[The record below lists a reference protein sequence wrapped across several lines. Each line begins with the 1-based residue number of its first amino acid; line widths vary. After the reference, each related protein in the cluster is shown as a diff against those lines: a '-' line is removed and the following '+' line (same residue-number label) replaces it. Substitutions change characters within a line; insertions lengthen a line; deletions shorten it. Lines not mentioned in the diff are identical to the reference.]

1 MPVKSA
7 FNKKPLITLGI
18 IALLLIGIIFIN
30 VSCSVKSSAKMD
42 KPQTPQTQATPTTP
56 VEQPNKEVKEVVKE
70 ETSNTVIKEE
80 VTTTNNVDASN
91 SVDAGN
97 SVNDVIK
104 PYQLPVLDIKTKL
117 GLTRD
122 DKDNKVVS
130 YFNTASKNGKFKRVM
145 YYICSP
151 KDTVLPTK
159 GRYFMFDLGAT
170 ETSHPIPISSIN
182 VGDNSYLV
190 TDKSKVKEILKDL
203 NTHNEFHLILENSQR
218 INMFVEPRKTNTLP
232 CM

>member
-18 IALLLIGIIFIN
+18 IAVLFIGIIAIN
-30 VSCSVKSSAKMD
+30 VSCSAKMD

>member
-18 IALLLIGIIFIN
+18 IALLFIGIIVIN
-30 VSCSVKSSAKMD
+30 VSCSAKMD
-42 KPQTPQTQATPTTP
+42 KPQTQTTTTPT
-56 VEQPNKEVKEVVKE
+56 VEQNKPTETKQEVVKE
-70 ETSNTVIKEE
+70 ETGNTIVEE
-80 VTTTNNVDASN
+80 ATTNEDAVN
-91 SVDAGN
+91 SVD
-97 SVNDVIK
+97 DVIK

-122 DKDNKVVS
+122 DKDNKIVS

-190 TDKSKVKEILKDL
+190 TDKTKVKEILNDL
-203 NTHNEFHLILENSQR
+203 NTHNEFYLILENTQR

>member
-30 VSCSVKSSAKMD
+30 VSCSAKMD
-42 KPQTPQTQATPTTP
+42 KPQTQTTPT
-56 VEQPNKEVKEVVKE
+56 VEQSKPTESKPEVKPEPKE
-70 ETSNTVIKEE
+70 ETGNTIVEE
-80 VTTTNNVDASN
+80 ESTVENKTE
-91 SVDAGN
+91 
-97 SVNDVIK
+97 DVIK

-170 ETSHPIPISSIN
+170 ETSRPIAINSIN

>member
-1 MPVKSA
+1 MSVKSA

-18 IALLLIGIIFIN
+18 IALLFIGIIVIN
-30 VSCSVKSSAKMD
+30 VSCSMSSAKMD
-42 KPQTPQTQATPTTP
+42 KPQTQTTTTPT
-56 VEQPNKEVKEVVKE
+56 VEQNKPTETKQEVVKE
-70 ETSNTVIKEE
+70 ETGNTVVEE
-80 VTTTNNVDASN
+80 ATTN
-91 SVDAGN
+91 SVE
-97 SVNDVIK
+97 DVIK

-122 DKDNKVVS
+122 DKDNKIVS

-190 TDKSKVKEILKDL
+190 TDKTKVKEILNDL
-203 NTHNEFHLILENSQR
+203 NTHNEFYLILENTQR

>member
-7 FNKKPLITLGI
+7 FNKKPLITFGI
-18 IALLLIGIIFIN
+18 IALLFIGIIAIN
-30 VSCSVKSSAKMD
+30 VSCSAKMD
-42 KPQTPQTQATPTTP
+42 KPQTPQTQATPTP
-56 VEQPNKEVKEVVKE
+56 VEQPNEKVKEVVKE
-70 ETSNTVIKEE
+70 ETGNTVIEEE

-91 SVDAGN
+91 NVD
-97 SVNDVIK
+97 DVIK

>member
-18 IALLLIGIIFIN
+18 IALLFIGIIAIN
-30 VSCSVKSSAKMD
+30 VSCSAKMD
-42 KPQTPQTQATPTTP
+42 KPQTPQTQATPTS
-56 VEQPNKEVKEVVKE
+56 VEQPNEEVKEVVKE
-70 ETSNTVIKEE
+70 ETGNTVVEE
-80 VTTTNNVDASN
+80 AATTTD
-91 SVDAGN
+91 
-97 SVNDVIK
+97 DVIK
-104 PYQLPVLDIKTKL
+104 PYQLPVLDIRAKL

>member
-7 FNKKPLITLGI
+7 FNKKPLITFGI
-18 IALLLIGIIFIN
+18 IAALFIGIIAIN
-30 VSCSVKSSAKMD
+30 VSCSAKMD
-42 KPQTPQTQATPTTP
+42 KPQTQTTPT
-56 VEQPNKEVKEVVKE
+56 VEQSKPTEPKPEVKPEPKE
-70 ETSNTVIKEE
+70 ETGNTIVEE
-80 VTTTNNVDASN
+80 ATTN
-91 SVDAGN
+91 SVE
-97 SVNDVIK
+97 DVIK

-122 DKDNKVVS
+122 DKDNKIVS

-170 ETSHPIPISSIN
+170 ETSHPIAISSIN

-190 TDKSKVKEILKDL
+190 TDKTKVKEILNDL
-203 NTHNEFHLILENSQR
+203 NTHNEFYLILENTQR

>member
-7 FNKKPLITLGI
+7 FNKKPLITLGV

-30 VSCSVKSSAKMD
+30 VSCSAKMD
-42 KPQTPQTQATPTTP
+42 KPQTQTTQT
-56 VEQPNKEVKEVVKE
+56 VEQNKPTETKQEAKPEVKQEAKQ
-70 ETSNTVIKEE
+70 ETGNTVVEE
-80 VTTTNNVDASN
+80 EATTTD
-91 SVDAGN
+91 
-97 SVNDVIK
+97 DVIK

-122 DKDNKVVS
+122 DKDNKIVS
-130 YFNTASKNGKFKRVM
+130 YFNTATKNGKFKRVM

-170 ETSHPIPISSIN
+170 ETSRPIAISSIN

-190 TDKSKVKEILKDL
+190 TDKTKVKEILKDL

-218 INMFVEPRKTNTLP
+218 INMFVEPRKTNILP

>member
-7 FNKKPLITLGI
+7 FNKKPLITFGI
-18 IALLLIGIIFIN
+18 IALLFIGIIAIN
-30 VSCSVKSSAKMD
+30 VSCSAKMD
-42 KPQTPQTQATPTTP
+42 RPQTPQTQATPTTP
-56 VEQPNKEVKEVVKE
+56 KVEQPNEEVKEVVKE
-70 ETSNTVIKEE
+70 ETGNTVIEEE

-91 SVDAGN
+91 NVD
-97 SVNDVIK
+97 DVIK

>member
-18 IALLLIGIIFIN
+18 IALLLIGIIVIN
-30 VSCSVKSSAKMD
+30 VSCSAKMD
-42 KPQTPQTQATPTTP
+42 KPQTQTTTTPT
-56 VEQPNKEVKEVVKE
+56 VEQNKPTETKQEVVKE
-70 ETSNTVIKEE
+70 ETDNTIVEE
-80 VTTTNNVDASN
+80 EATTSVDAVN
-91 SVDAGN
+91 SVD
-97 SVNDVIK
+97 DVIK

-122 DKDNKVVS
+122 DKDNKIVS

-190 TDKSKVKEILKDL
+190 TDKTKVKEILNDL
-203 NTHNEFHLILENSQR
+203 NTHDEFYLILENTQR

>member
-42 KPQTPQTQATPTTP
+42 KPQTPQTQTTPTTP
-56 VEQPNKEVKEVVKE
+56 KVEQPNKEVKEVVKE
-70 ETSNTVIKEE
+70 ETGNTVVEE
-80 VTTTNNVDASN
+80 AATTTD
-91 SVDAGN
+91 
-97 SVNDVIK
+97 DVIK

>member
-18 IALLLIGIIFIN
+18 IALLFIGIIAIN
-30 VSCSVKSSAKMD
+30 VSCSAKMD

-56 VEQPNKEVKEVVKE
+56 KVEQPNKEVKEVVKE
-70 ETSNTVIKEE
+70 ETGNTVIKEE

-91 SVDAGN
+91 SA
-97 SVNDVIK
+97 NDVIK

>member
-1 MPVKSA
+1 MPIKSA
-7 FNKKPLITLGI
+7 FNKKPLITFGI
-18 IALLLIGIIFIN
+18 IAVLFIGIIAIN
-30 VSCSVKSSAKMD
+30 VSCSAKMD
-42 KPQTPQTQATPTTP
+42 KPQTQTTPT
-56 VEQPNKEVKEVVKE
+56 VEQSKPTESKPEVKPEPKE
-70 ETSNTVIKEE
+70 ETGNTIVEE
-80 VTTTNNVDASN
+80 ATKPETTTSADASN
-91 SVDAGN
+91 SAD
-97 SVNDVIK
+97 DVIK

-122 DKDNKVVS
+122 DKDNKIVS

-190 TDKSKVKEILKDL
+190 TDKTKVKEILKDL

>member
-18 IALLLIGIIFIN
+18 IALLLIGIIVIN
-30 VSCSVKSSAKMD
+30 VSCSAKMD
-42 KPQTPQTQATPTTP
+42 KPQTQTTTTPT
-56 VEQPNKEVKEVVKE
+56 VEQNKPTEAKQEVKPEPKE
-70 ETSNTVIKEE
+70 ETGNTIVEE
-80 VTTTNNVDASN
+80 ATVENKTE
-91 SVDAGN
+91 
-97 SVNDVIK
+97 DVIK

-122 DKDNKVVS
+122 DKDNKIVS
-130 YFNTASKNGKFKRVM
+130 YFNTASKDGKFKRVM

-151 KDTVLPTK
+151 KDTVLATK

-190 TDKSKVKEILKDL
+190 TDKTKVKEILNDL
-203 NTHNEFHLILENSQR
+203 NTHNEFYLILENTQR

>member
-1 MPVKSA
+1 MPIKSA
-7 FNKKPLITLGI
+7 FNKKPLITFGI
-18 IALLLIGIIFIN
+18 IALLFIGIIAIN
-30 VSCSVKSSAKMD
+30 VSCSAKMD

-56 VEQPNKEVKEVVKE
+56 KVEQPNEEVKEVVKE
-70 ETSNTVIKEE
+70 ETGNTVVEE
-80 VTTTNNVDASN
+80 AATTTD
-91 SVDAGN
+91 
-97 SVNDVIK
+97 DVIK

>member
-7 FNKKPLITLGI
+7 FNKKPLITFGI
-18 IALLLIGIIFIN
+18 IALLFIGIIAIN
-30 VSCSVKSSAKMD
+30 VSCSAKMD
-42 KPQTPQTQATPTTP
+42 KPQTQTQTTTTTTP
-56 VEQPNKEVKEVVKE
+56 KVETSKEEVKEVAKE
-70 ETSNTVIKEE
+70 TGNTVVEE
-80 VTTTNNVDASN
+80 EEATKSDTAD
-91 SVDAGN
+91 
-97 SVNDVIK
+97 DVIK

-122 DKDNKVVS
+122 DKDNKIVS

-170 ETSHPIPISSIN
+170 ETSRPIAISSIN

-203 NTHNEFHLILENSQR
+203 NIHNEFHLILENSQR

>member
-1 MPVKSA
+1 MPIKSA
-7 FNKKPLITLGI
+7 FNKKPLITFGI
-18 IALLLIGIIFIN
+18 IAVLFIGIIAIN
-30 VSCSVKSSAKMD
+30 VSCSAKMD
-42 KPQTPQTQATPTTP
+42 KSQTPQTQATTTAT
-56 VEQPNKEVKEVVKE
+56 VETPKPEVKEVKEVAKE
-70 ETSNTVIKEE
+70 ETGNTIVEE
-80 VTTTNNVDASN
+80 ATKPDTTE
-91 SVDAGN
+91 
-97 SVNDVIK
+97 DVIK

-122 DKDNKVVS
+122 DKDNKIVS

-170 ETSHPIPISSIN
+170 ETSRPIAISSIN
-182 VGDNSYLV
+182 VGENSYLV
-190 TDKSKVKEILKDL
+190 TDKSKVKEILNDL
-203 NTHNEFHLILENSQR
+203 NTHNEFYLILENSQR

>member
-18 IALLLIGIIFIN
+18 IALLFIGIIAIN

-42 KPQTPQTQATPTTP
+42 KPQTQTQITTATTP
-56 VEQPNKEVKEVVKE
+56 KVEAPKEEVKVVKE
-70 ETSNTVIKEE
+70 ETGNTVIKEE

-91 SVDAGN
+91 SVD
-97 SVNDVIK
+97 DVIK

-170 ETSHPIPISSIN
+170 ETSRPIAISSIN

-190 TDKSKVKEILKDL
+190 TDKTKVKEILKDL

>member
-1 MPVKSA
+1 MSVKSA

-18 IALLLIGIIFIN
+18 IALLFIGIIVIN
-30 VSCSVKSSAKMD
+30 VSCSAKMD
-42 KPQTPQTQATPTTP
+42 KPQTQTTTTPT
-56 VEQPNKEVKEVVKE
+56 VEQNKPTETKQEVVKAVKP
-70 ETSNTVIKEE
+70 ETGNTIVEKEA
-80 VTTTNNVDASN
+80 TTSVDAVN
-91 SVDAGN
+91 SVD
-97 SVNDVIK
+97 DVIK

-122 DKDNKVVS
+122 DKDNKIVS

-190 TDKSKVKEILKDL
+190 TDKTKVKEILKDL
-203 NTHNEFHLILENSQR
+203 NTHSEFYLILENTQR

>member
-18 IALLLIGIIFIN
+18 IALLFIGIIVIN
-30 VSCSVKSSAKMD
+30 VSCSAKMD
-42 KPQTPQTQATPTTP
+42 KPQTQTTTTTP
-56 VEQPNKEVKEVVKE
+56 IVEQNKPTETKQEVVKE
-70 ETSNTVIKEE
+70 ETGNTIVEE
-80 VTTTNNVDASN
+80 EATTSVNAGK
-91 SVDAGN
+91 SVD
-97 SVNDVIK
+97 DVIK

-122 DKDNKVVS
+122 DKDNKIVS

-190 TDKSKVKEILKDL
+190 TDKTKVKEILNDL
-203 NTHNEFHLILENSQR
+203 NTHNEFYLILENTQR

>member
-1 MPVKSA
+1 MPVKST

-18 IALLLIGIIFIN
+18 IAVLFIGIIAIN
-30 VSCSVKSSAKMD
+30 VSCSAKMD
-42 KPQTPQTQATPTTP
+42 KPQTQTTPT
-56 VEQPNKEVKEVVKE
+56 VEQSKPTESKPEVKPEPKE
-70 ETSNTVIKEE
+70 ETGNTVIKEE
-80 VTTTNNVDASN
+80 VTTTNNVDASR
-91 SVDAGN
+91 SA
-97 SVNDVIK
+97 NDVIK

-159 GRYFMFDLGAT
+159 GRYFMFDLGVT

-190 TDKSKVKEILKDL
+190 TDKTKVKEILKDL

>member
-18 IALLLIGIIFIN
+18 IALLFIGIIVIN
-30 VSCSVKSSAKMD
+30 VSCSAKMD
-42 KPQTPQTQATPTTP
+42 KPQTQTTTTIPT
-56 VEQPNKEVKEVVKE
+56 VEQNKPTETKQEVVKE
-70 ETSNTVIKEE
+70 ETGNTVVEE
-80 VTTTNNVDASN
+80 ATTSVND
-91 SVDAGN
+91 SVD
-97 SVNDVIK
+97 DVIK

-122 DKDNKVVS
+122 DKDNKIVS

-170 ETSHPIPISSIN
+170 ETSHPIAISSIN
-182 VGDNSYLV
+182 IGDNSYLV
-190 TDKSKVKEILKDL
+190 TDKTKVKEILNDL
-203 NTHNEFHLILENSQR
+203 NTHNEFYLILENTQR

>member
-7 FNKKPLITLGI
+7 FNKKPLITFGI
-18 IALLLIGIIFIN
+18 IALLFIGIIAIN
-30 VSCSVKSSAKMD
+30 VSCSMSPAKMD
-42 KPQTPQTQATPTTP
+42 KPQTPQTQATPT
-56 VEQPNKEVKEVVKE
+56 VEQNKPTEPNKEVKEVVKE
-70 ETSNTVIKEE
+70 ETGNTIVEE
-80 VTTTNNVDASN
+80 ESTVENKTE
-91 SVDAGN
+91 
-97 SVNDVIK
+97 DVIK

-170 ETSHPIPISSIN
+170 ETSRPIAISSIN

>member
-7 FNKKPLITLGI
+7 FNKKPLITLGV
-18 IALLLIGIIFIN
+18 IALLFIGIIVIN
-30 VSCSVKSSAKMD
+30 VSCSAKMD
-42 KPQTPQTQATPTTP
+42 KPQTQTTQTVEQNKPTETKQEAKPEVKQEAKQETGNTVVEEEATTP
-56 VEQPNKEVKEVVKE
+56 DTPDN
-70 ETSNTVIKEE
+70 TSN
-80 VTTTNNVDASN
+80 VD
-91 SVDAGN
+91 
-97 SVNDVIK
+97 DVIK

-117 GLTRD
+117 GLTHD
-122 DKDNKVVS
+122 DKDNKIVS
-130 YFNTASKNGKFKRVM
+130 YFNTATKNGKFKRVM

-170 ETSHPIPISSIN
+170 ETSRPIAISSIN

-190 TDKSKVKEILKDL
+190 TDKTKVKEILKDL

>member
-18 IALLLIGIIFIN
+18 IALLFIGIIVIN
-30 VSCSVKSSAKMD
+30 VSCSAKMD
-42 KPQTPQTQATPTTP
+42 KLQTQTTTTTPT
-56 VEQPNKEVKEVVKE
+56 VEQNKPTETKQEVVKE
-70 ETSNTVIKEE
+70 ETGNTIVEE
-80 VTTTNNVDASN
+80 ATTNEDAVN
-91 SVDAGN
+91 SVD
-97 SVNDVIK
+97 DVIK

-122 DKDNKVVS
+122 DKDNKIVS

-190 TDKSKVKEILKDL
+190 TDKTKVKEILNDL
-203 NTHNEFHLILENSQR
+203 NTHNEFYLILENTQR

>member
-7 FNKKPLITLGI
+7 FNKKPLITLGV
-18 IALLLIGIIFIN
+18 IALLFIGIIVIN
-30 VSCSVKSSAKMD
+30 VSCSAKMD
-42 KPQTPQTQATPTTP
+42 KPQTQTTQT
-56 VEQPNKEVKEVVKE
+56 VEQNKPTETKQEVKPEPKE
-70 ETSNTVIKEE
+70 ETGNTIVEE
-80 VTTTNNVDASN
+80 ESTVENKTE
-91 SVDAGN
+91 
-97 SVNDVIK
+97 DVIK

-170 ETSHPIPISSIN
+170 ETSHPIAISSIN

-203 NTHNEFHLILENSQR
+203 NTHNEFYLILENSQR
-218 INMFVEPRKTNTLP
+218 INMFIEPRKTNTLP

>member
-18 IALLLIGIIFIN
+18 IALFLIGIIFIN
-30 VSCSVKSSAKMD
+30 VSCSAKMD
-42 KPQTPQTQATPTTP
+42 KPQTQTTPT
-56 VEQPNKEVKEVVKE
+56 VEQSKPTESKPEVKPEPKE
-70 ETSNTVIKEE
+70 ETGNTIVEE
-80 VTTTNNVDASN
+80 ESTVENKTE
-91 SVDAGN
+91 
-97 SVNDVIK
+97 DVIK

-170 ETSHPIPISSIN
+170 ETSRPIAISSIN

>member
-7 FNKKPLITLGI
+7 FNKKPLITFGI
-18 IALLLIGIIFIN
+18 IALLFIGIIVIN
-30 VSCSVKSSAKMD
+30 VSCSMSSAKMD
-42 KPQTPQTQATPTTP
+42 KPQTPQTQATPT
-56 VEQPNKEVKEVVKE
+56 VEQNKPTEPNEEVKEVVKE
-70 ETSNTVIKEE
+70 ETGNTVIKEE
-80 VTTTNNVDASN
+80 VTTTNNVDAVN
-91 SVDAGN
+91 SVD
-97 SVNDVIK
+97 DVIK

-122 DKDNKVVS
+122 DKDNKIVS

-170 ETSHPIPISSIN
+170 ETSHLIAISSIN

-190 TDKSKVKEILKDL
+190 TDKTKVKEILNDL
-203 NTHNEFHLILENSQR
+203 NTHNEFYLILENTQR

>member
-1 MPVKSA
+1 MSVKPA

-18 IALLLIGIIFIN
+18 IALLFIGIIAIN
-30 VSCSVKSSAKMD
+30 VSCSTKVD
-42 KPQTPQTQATPTTP
+42 KPQTPQTQTTPTQK
-56 VEQPNKEVKEVVKE
+56 VEQNKPTETKQEVVKEVKEETGNTIVE
-70 ETSNTVIKEE
+70 EEATTS
-80 VTTTNNVDASN
+80 VDAVN
-91 SVDAGN
+91 SVD
-97 SVNDVIK
+97 DVIK

-122 DKDNKVVS
+122 DKDNKIVS

-151 KDTVLPTK
+151 KDNVLPTK

-170 ETSHPIPISSIN
+170 EISQPIPISSIN
-182 VGDNSYLV
+182 IGDNSYLV
-190 TDKSKVKEILKDL
+190 TDKTKVKEILKDL

-218 INMFVEPRKTNTLP
+218 INMFVEPRKTKTLP

>member
-30 VSCSVKSSAKMD
+30 VSCSAKMD
-42 KPQTPQTQATPTTP
+42 KPQTQTTTTPT
-56 VEQPNKEVKEVVKE
+56 VEQNKPTETKQEVVKE
-70 ETSNTVIKEE
+70 EVKQETGNTVVEE
-80 VTTTNNVDASN
+80 ATTN
-91 SVDAGN
+91 SVE
-97 SVNDVIK
+97 DVIK

-122 DKDNKVVS
+122 DKDNKIVS

-190 TDKSKVKEILKDL
+190 TDKTKVKEILNDL
-203 NTHNEFHLILENSQR
+203 NTHNEFYLILENTQR

>member
-30 VSCSVKSSAKMD
+30 VSCSAKMD
-42 KPQTPQTQATPTTP
+42 KPQTQTTPT
-56 VEQPNKEVKEVVKE
+56 VEQSKPTESKPEVKPEPKE
-70 ETSNTVIKEE
+70 ETGNTIVEE
-80 VTTTNNVDASN
+80 ESTVENKTE
-91 SVDAGN
+91 
-97 SVNDVIK
+97 DVIK

-145 YYICSP
+145 YYICLLYTSP
-151 KDTVLPTK
+151 
-159 GRYFMFDLGAT
+159 
-170 ETSHPIPISSIN
+170 S
-182 VGDNSYLV
+182 
-190 TDKSKVKEILKDL
+190 
-203 NTHNEFHLILENSQR
+203 
-218 INMFVEPRKTNTLP
+218 PRD
-232 CM
+232 

>member
-18 IALLLIGIIFIN
+18 IALLFIGIIVIN
-30 VSCSVKSSAKMD
+30 VSCSMSSAKMD

-56 VEQPNKEVKEVVKE
+56 KVEQPNKEVKEVVKE
-70 ETSNTVIKEE
+70 ETGNTVVEE
-80 VTTTNNVDASN
+80 ATTN
-91 SVDAGN
+91 SVD
-97 SVNDVIK
+97 DVIK

-122 DKDNKVVS
+122 DKDNKIVS

-170 ETSHPIPISSIN
+170 ETSHPIAISSIN

-190 TDKSKVKEILKDL
+190 TDKTKVKEILNDL
-203 NTHNEFHLILENSQR
+203 NTHSEFYLILENTQR

>member
-18 IALLLIGIIFIN
+18 IALLFIGIIVIN
-30 VSCSVKSSAKMD
+30 VSCSAKMD
-42 KPQTPQTQATPTTP
+42 KPQTQTTTTPT
-56 VEQPNKEVKEVVKE
+56 VEQNKPTETKQEVVKE
-70 ETSNTVIKEE
+70 ETGNTIVEE
-80 VTTTNNVDASN
+80 EATSNVDAVN
-91 SVDAGN
+91 N
-97 SVNDVIK
+97 VNDVIK

-122 DKDNKVVS
+122 DKDNKIVS

-170 ETSHPIPISSIN
+170 ETSHPIAISSIN

-190 TDKSKVKEILKDL
+190 TDKTKVKEILNDL
-203 NTHNEFHLILENSQR
+203 NTHNEFYLILENTQR

>member
-7 FNKKPLITLGI
+7 FNKKPLITFGI
-18 IALLLIGIIFIN
+18 IALLFIGIIAIN
-30 VSCSVKSSAKMD
+30 VSCSAKMD

-56 VEQPNKEVKEVVKE
+56 KVEQPNKEVKEVVKD
-70 ETSNTVIKEE
+70 ETGNTVIEEE
-80 VTTTNNVDASN
+80 VTTTN
-91 SVDAGN
+91 SVD
-97 SVNDVIK
+97 DVIK

>member
-7 FNKKPLITLGI
+7 FNKKPLITFGI
-18 IALLLIGIIFIN
+18 IALLFIGIIAIN
-30 VSCSVKSSAKMD
+30 VSCSAKMD
-42 KPQTPQTQATPTTP
+42 KPQTPQTQATPTS
-56 VEQPNKEVKEVVKE
+56 VEQPNEEVKEVVKE
-70 ETSNTVIKEE
+70 ETGNTVVEE
-80 VTTTNNVDASN
+80 AATTTD
-91 SVDAGN
+91 
-97 SVNDVIK
+97 DVIK

-170 ETSHPIPISSIN
+170 ETSHPIAISSIN

-190 TDKSKVKEILKDL
+190 TDKTKVKEILKDL

>member
-1 MPVKSA
+1 MPIKSA
-7 FNKKPLITLGI
+7 FNKKPLITFGI
-18 IALLLIGIIFIN
+18 IAVLFISIIVIN
-30 VSCSVKSSAKMD
+30 VSCSAKMD
-42 KPQTPQTQATPTTP
+42 KSQTQTTPT
-56 VEQPNKEVKEVVKE
+56 VEQNKPTEPKPEVKPEPKE
-70 ETSNTVIKEE
+70 ETGNTIVEE
-80 VTTTNNVDASN
+80 ATVENKTE
-91 SVDAGN
+91 
-97 SVNDVIK
+97 DVIK

-170 ETSHPIPISSIN
+170 ETSHPIAISSIN
-182 VGDNSYLV
+182 VGENSYLV
-190 TDKSKVKEILKDL
+190 TDKTKVKEILNDL
-203 NTHNEFHLILENSQR
+203 NTHNEFYLILENSQR

>member
-18 IALLLIGIIFIN
+18 IALLFIGIIAIN
-30 VSCSVKSSAKMD
+30 ESCSAKMD

-56 VEQPNKEVKEVVKE
+56 VEQPNEEVKEVVKE
-70 ETSNTVIKEE
+70 ETGNTVVEE
-80 VTTTNNVDASN
+80 AATTTE
-91 SVDAGN
+91 
-97 SVNDVIK
+97 DVIK

>member
-30 VSCSVKSSAKMD
+30 VSCSMSSAKMD
-42 KPQTPQTQATPTTP
+42 KPQTQTTPT
-56 VEQPNKEVKEVVKE
+56 VEQSKPTESKPEVKPEPKE
-70 ETSNTVIKEE
+70 ETGNTIVEE
-80 VTTTNNVDASN
+80 ESTVENKTE
-91 SVDAGN
+91 
-97 SVNDVIK
+97 DVIK

-170 ETSHPIPISSIN
+170 ETSRPIAISSIN

>member
-7 FNKKPLITLGI
+7 FNKKPLITFGI
-18 IALLLIGIIFIN
+18 IALLLIGIIVIN
-30 VSCSVKSSAKMD
+30 VSCSAKMD
-42 KPQTPQTQATPTTP
+42 KPQTPQIKTTPTTP
-56 VEQPNKEVKEVVKE
+56 KVEQPNEEVKEVVKE
-70 ETSNTVIKEE
+70 ETGNTVIEEE

-91 SVDAGN
+91 SVD
-97 SVNDVIK
+97 DVIK

-122 DKDNKVVS
+122 DKDNKIVS
-130 YFNTASKNGKFKRVM
+130 YFNTATKNGKFKRVM

-170 ETSHPIPISSIN
+170 ETSRPIPITSIN

-203 NTHNEFHLILENSQR
+203 NTHNEFYLILENSQR